1 MHVPKNDDEAKVL
14 ALHPE
19 GKQPTRIDRD
29 KYEDMRRAMLA
40 VIREAGREGAGFSEL
55 PDAVLNQLD
64 PEIFEGASVMWYVTT
79 VKLDL
84 EARGLIE
91 RVPGRGRQRLVI
103 KKR

>member
-1 MHVPKNDDEAKVL
+1 MPKKDDDTKVL

-29 KYEDMRRAMLA
+29 KYEDMKRAMLA
-40 VIREAGREGAGFSEL
+40 VIREAGRHGAGFSEL
-55 PDAVLNQLD
+55 PDAVQDRLD
-64 PEIFEGASVMWYVTT
+64 PEVFAGASVMWYVTT

-91 RVPGRGRQRLVI
+91 RVPGRGRQRLVL